1 MSRNSE
7 VADRL
12 ELLAAFLEA
21 RGVEYKPQAYRTAAA
36 NLRDHPDPVES
47 MSADELAEVD
57 GVGDAIAEKTREY
70 VETGRI
76 EELEAQREQLPVEMA
91 ALTRVEGL
99 GPKRVA
105 TLYAALGVEDLDD
118 LERAGREGEIREVE
132 GFGET
137 TEENI
142 LKGIPF
148 ARQAGERERLGDAR
162 PLAEDVGSFLDGVA
176 AVEEW
181 APGGSLRRWKE
192 TVGDVDVLAAAPD
205 GTAVTEAFAEWG
217 RADEVVEAGENKAS
231 VRVDRTRVDLRV
243 VAPAEFG
250 AALQYFTG
258 SREHN
263 IRLRN
268 DAIEQGLKL
277 NEYGVFDVSAVEDPD
292 AGQRVG
298 DRVAGETEEGVY
310 GALGLPAIPP
320 ELREDTG
327 EIAAAAA
334 GELPDLVGGVQGD
347 LHVHTDASDGEA
359 PVATMV
365 EGAAEF
371 GHDYVAVTDH
381 ATGPGMVGGVGLDD
395 AAVREHATRVREAD
409 EAADIDV
416 FAGIETN
423 IGAEGD
429 LSTADD
435 VLAALD
441 IVVASPHAALD
452 GDGTDRLVAAVEHP
466 HVDVLGH
473 PTGRIINGRQGLAV
487 DAEMLG
493 AAAAEHGVAL
503 EVNANPARL
512 DLRDT
517 GVRTAVEAGATVVVN
532 TDAHSTAEYGHVT
545 YGVHTARRGWAEA
558 ADVLNARGADGV
570 RDFLG

>member
-142 LKGIPF
+142 LEGIPF

-381 ATGPGMVGGVGLDD
+381 ATGPGMVGGVGLND